1 MMSLSD
7 REWKSFLISNI
18 FTYEKGNQNNMA
30 LLPEGKVPLIS
41 ARKYDNGLKAFVA
54 DNDKVIFNGNCV
66 SYNNDG
72 NGGAGLSYYQ
82 PCDFYLDSHCTA
94 LTPKETRE
102 KLAILAMVACLNMQ
116 QDKYNHGYALNSNR
130 IKKFRFLLPVKLD
143 GQPDY
148 DFMEAYVNELKQI
161 KLGSYKAYCIEQ
173 LTELGSVVNIDKIED
188 KEWKEFFIDELFNI
202 ASGKRLESYNMADG
216 ERPFIGATDSGNGV
230 THYISNENESLDS
243 NVLGVNYDGNG
254 MVISFYHPY
263 ECLFSD
269 SVKRFHLKHYSD
281 NKFVLLFIKMLI
293 LQQKEKYNYGYKFNE
308 VRMKR
313 QKIMIPVT
321 EKGDPDY
328 DYMEQ
333 YSKNIMIKK
342 YREYLKYI
350 KKTN

>member
-1 MMSLSD
+1 MLSLSD

-30 LLPEGKVPLIS
+30 LLPEGRVPLIS

-54 DNDKVIFNGNCV
+54 DNDKAIFNGNCV

-116 QDKYNHGYALNSNR
+116 QDKYNHGYALNGNR

-143 GQPDY
+143 GQ
-148 DFMEAYVNELKQI
+148 
-161 KLGSYKAYCIEQ
+161 
-173 LTELGSVVNIDKIED
+173 
-188 KEWKEFFIDELFNI
+188 
-202 ASGKRLESYNMADG
+202 
-216 ERPFIGATDSGNGV
+216 
-230 THYISNENESLDS
+230 
-243 NVLGVNYDGNG
+243 
-254 MVISFYHPY
+254 
-263 ECLFSD
+263 
-269 SVKRFHLKHYSD
+269 
-281 NKFVLLFIKMLI
+281 
-293 LQQKEKYNYGYKFNE
+293 
-308 VRMKR
+308 
-313 QKIMIPVT
+313 
-321 EKGDPDY
+321 PDY